1 MPHLVCNEPAADE
14 QVDHYT
20 IAGLPGDPVVPVSD
34 DPTYG
39 LYYDISALPEG
50 TYSIRVSACN
60 KWQCSLPAPLEFTVP
75 GQPSQPT
82 GLNISFI

>member
-1 MPHLVCNEPAADE
+1 MPHLVCARPSDEE
-14 QVDHYT
+14 QVEHYT

-34 DPTYG
+34 DPEYG
-39 LYYDISALPEG
+39 LNYDISDLPEG

-75 GQPSQPT
+75 GTPSQPT
-82 GLNISFI
+82 GLDISFV